1 MALIKC
7 PECGREIS
15 DKAVSC
21 PGCGYPIQGNVQ
33 ADDRSDLEKLV
44 DEIYHKHNG
53 DRVDATVDLA
63 NRTGMDRKQALKLM
77 QEKHKSPEV
86 KAENKRIKEK
96 HKQESKQASR
106 ELAEAFHRAGEVFG
120 GSKVVKCPK
129 CGSTSISY
137 DTKKLSFG
145 RALVGDA
152 LAGASGAILG
162 GLSSKKGYAV
172 CLKCGKRWRI

>member
-21 PGCGYPIQGNVQ
+21 PGCGYPMQDMVQ
-33 ADDRSDLEKLV
+33 DNRSDLDKLV
-44 DEIYHKHNG
+44 DEIC
-53 DRVDATVDLA
+53 DRNPRERVRAIKELREATGLDLKSA
-63 NRTGMDRKQALKLM
+63 KDIMDKKYTGMTQKEANAKLKKEL
-77 QEKHKSPEV
+77 
-86 KAENKRIKEK
+86 KEK
-96 HKQESKQASR
+96 RRQNIQE
-106 ELAEAFHRAGEVFG
+106 LGEACQTIQNAFG
-120 GSKVVKCPK
+120 GSKVAKCPK

-152 LAGASGAILG
+152 LAGPTGAILG

-172 CLKCGKRWRI
+172 CLKCGKRWKI

>member
-21 PGCGYPIQGNVQ
+21 PGCGYPIQDMVQ
-33 ADDRSDLEKLV
+33 DNRSDLDKLV
-44 DEIYHKHNG
+44 DEICERNPDMYVAIKELRKATELDLKSADDIIRKKYKGTTLDEEMKSIKEEAKQERRKNG
-53 DRVDATVDLA
+53 EDIRTSLQTLA
-63 NRTGMDRKQALKLM
+63 NLSA
-77 QEKHKSPEV
+77 
-86 KAENKRIKEK
+86 A
-96 HKQESKQASR
+96 
-106 ELAEAFHRAGEVFG
+106 
-120 GSKVVKCPK
+120 SKVAKCPK

-137 DTKKLSFG
+137 DTKKLSFC

-152 LAGASGAILG
+152 LAGPTGAIIG

-172 CLKCGKRWRI
+172 CLKCGKRWKI